1 MINLFSRFFKIFPLL
16 GQHQVGLEKYARYL
30 CTQVCL
36 CIVTSWILR
45 KIGLVGL
52 HVRMNGHCMII
63 VDQNNR
69 SIELALLLLIKARY
83 PYNKNWYKWNKY
95 NKAKKKHEG
104 DVVSPCLFN
113 LLHLSLSKGNQ
124 IFFNFRAFWEPGFLD
139 NQLLNVFDICYR
151 MKSAIIVL
159 MVDPIAEMIYVW
171 CMQLLIKKK
180 MKIYTVS
187 ILSM

>member
-69 SIELALLLLIKARY
+69 LVELALLLLIKARY
-83 PYNKNWYKWNKY
+83 PYNKNWHK
-95 NKAKKKHEG
+95 
-104 DVVSPCLFN
+104 
-113 LLHLSLSKGNQ
+113 
-124 IFFNFRAFWEPGFLD
+124 
-139 NQLLNVFDICYR
+139 
-151 MKSAIIVL
+151 
-159 MVDPIAEMIYVW
+159 
-171 CMQLLIKKK
+171 
-180 MKIYTVS
+180 
-187 ILSM
+187 

>member
-1 MINLFSRFFKIFPLL
+1 MHS
-16 GQHQVGLEKYARYL
+16 GLSVYSYFL
-30 CTQVCL
+30 DTQ
-36 CIVTSWILR
+36 

-124 IFFNFRAFWEPGFLD
+124 IFFNFRAFWESGFLD

-180 MKIYTVS
+180 MKIYTMS